1 MCTNR
6 LTCVAEDTSPTPE
19 DQQHEEAEPAGEQD
33 QFQFWS
39 LQLCIFFDKFFN
51 AADHLETVKRVQQ
64 KKG

>member
-1 MCTNR
+1 MLSACVLNR

-51 AADHLETVKRVQQ
+51 AQ
-64 KKG
+64 